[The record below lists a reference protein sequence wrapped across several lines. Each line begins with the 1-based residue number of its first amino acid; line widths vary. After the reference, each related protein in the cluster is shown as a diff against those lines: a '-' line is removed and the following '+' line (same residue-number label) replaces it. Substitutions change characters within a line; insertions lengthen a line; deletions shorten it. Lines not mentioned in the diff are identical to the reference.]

1 MARAAADPFPEP
13 PLAWLAGCT
22 TAGSPTTGSTTA
34 GSPTATASATAG
46 STTAV
51 PTTTGS
57 TTAVPTTAGSP
68 TAAAS
73 TTAGSTTAVP
83 TTTDPTTAGSPT
95 AGSTTADPT
104 TTGSTTS
111 DPTTPDPPTAA
122 PPTAPRPWYATADD
136 VRRPIRGFTSDPAV
150 APGESVA
157 FRVSVE
163 PPRPFTVEVY
173 RVGHYAGHGAAR
185 MAVSPPLDGLTQP
198 PPLVAGRAVACHHW
212 WLSWRLDVPPHWPP
226 GAYVAVLATADGE
239 RAHVPFTVRDGTPAD
254 LLLVLPDLTWQ
265 AHNVYPEDGR
275 TGAGLRHAW
284 DERGRLLGEADA
296 AVTVSADRPYAGTG
310 LPPDVG
316 PVYDVVRWAERYGY
330 DLGYAHATDLHA
342 GRVDPTRYR
351 GLVFP
356 GPDRY
361 WSAPLRRAVEAAR
374 DAGTSLVFLG
384 AGALAR
390 QVVTAP
396 SPAGPDRLLTC
407 RRQRSGGRAAP
418 WRDTAPEQQ
427 LLGIQHAGRVP
438 RPAPLVVR
446 NTDHWL
452 WEGTGAAEGDELPGL
467 VAGDADRYH
476 PRTALPPHTERIL
489 LAHSPYRD
497 ADGVRRHQET
507 SLYRAPSGAL
517 VFAAGTAGWA
527 PALDRPGHA
536 DPRVQRA
543 TANLLDHICKRA

>member
-13 PLAWLAGCT
+13 PLTWLA
-22 TAGSPTTGSTTA
+22 AGSP
-34 GSPTATASATAG
+34 
-46 STTAV
+46 
-51 PTTTGS
+51 
-57 TTAVPTTAGSP
+57 
-68 TAAAS
+68 AADS
-73 TTAGSTTAVP
+73 
-83 TTTDPTTAGSPT
+83 
-95 AGSTTADPT
+95 
-104 TTGSTTS
+104 
-111 DPTTPDPPTAA
+111 
-122 PPTAPRPWYATADD
+122 RPWYAAADD
-136 VRRPIRGFTSDPAV
+136 VHRPIRGFTSDAAV

-157 FRVSVE
+157 FRVTVE

-226 GAYVAVLATADGE
+226 GAYVAVLAAADGE
-239 RAHVPFTVRDGTPAD
+239 RAHVPFTVRDGTAAD

-310 LPPDVG
+310 LPPDAG
-316 PVYDVVRWAERYGY
+316 PVYDVIRWAERYGY

-361 WSAPLRRAVEAAR
+361 WTAPLRRAVEAAR

-407 RRQRSGGRAAP
+407 RRQRSGSRAAP
-418 WRDTAPEQQ
+418 WRDIAPEQQ

-507 SLYRAPSGAL
+507 SLYRAPGGAL
-517 VFAAGTAGWA
+517 VFASGTSGWA